1 MPDQPS
7 RRTIFSRSLR
17 YGLLARMAALLG
29 APGSGKAAAPPVLPL
44 LPHRGS
50 GPDVY
55 QRLGVE
61 PFINCTSTYTINGGS
76 RQLPEVIAAVE
87 KASHYHVNIDEL
99 MAKAGPRLAGL
110 LGGPAAMVSSG
121 AAGAVTCGAAA
132 CVAGGDPEK
141 MQKLPDTSG
150 MKNECVVPRWSRSYY
165 DHAVRAVG
173 LRMVEVGT
181 LEELERALGPR
192 TALAHGQANLLAAAG
207 NPFTLR
213 QYSEICHRHG
223 VPVLI
228 DAAADLPLRPNPYLA
243 AGVDLVAYSGGK
255 ILRGPQTSGILLG
268 RADLI
273 RAAYQVS
280 SPHITFGRSVKV
292 SKEEIA
298 GLVTAVEALFS
309 TRSRETEDREWL
321 GWFEQ
326 IKARI
331 EQAPGV
337 TARIVPPESRSYYPT
352 LQIEWD
358 PQRIGLT
365 NAELGR
371 RMLAGKPRI
380 MTHAEDEGHGFVL
393 RPAAMYPGE
402 HKIVAERLYE
412 EFRNAPAPKV
422 KPPDL
427 PPSSNLSGRWELDI
441 TFAASTTAWQ
451 LDLDNNGNELGGVYR
466 SPVVPEGTLKG
477 RISGDKVEIRSQGR
491 HEGMAFNYVFTGVVN
506 AGGGGMAGEV
516 ALGWEDGTVRWAARR
531 VPR

>member
-1 MPDQPS
+1 MPQPPS
-7 RRTIFSRSLR
+7 RRSLFSG
-17 YGLLARMAALLG
+17 GLLCGLLTRLAGLFG
-29 APGSGKAAAPPVLPL
+29 APAAGVTLPS
-44 LPHRGS
+44 RGS
-50 GPDVY
+50 GPDMY

-99 MAKAGPRLAGL
+99 IAKAGPRLAEL

-150 MKNECVVPRWSRSYY
+150 MKSECVVPKWSRSYY

-173 LRMVEVGT
+173 VRMIEVGT

-192 TALAHGQANLLAAAG
+192 TALAHGQANMLAASNA
-207 NPFTLR
+207 FTLR
-213 QYSEICHRHG
+213 QYVEACHRHG

-228 DAAADLPLRPNPYLA
+228 DGAADLPLKPNPYLA

-273 RAAYQVS
+273 RAAYQAS

-292 SKEEIA
+292 SKEEIV
-298 GLVTAVEALFS
+298 GLVAAVEALFS
-309 TRSRETEDREWL
+309 SRSREVEDREWL
-321 GWFEQ
+321 GWFQE

-337 TARIVPPESRSYYPT
+337 TARIETPKDRSYYPV
-352 LQIEWD
+352 LHIDWD
-358 PQRIGLT
+358 IQ
-365 NAELGR
+365 
-371 RMLAGKPRI
+371 
-380 MTHAEDEGHGFVL
+380 
-393 RPAAMYPGE
+393 
-402 HKIVAERLYE
+402 
-412 EFRNAPAPKV
+412 
-422 KPPDL
+422 
-427 PPSSNLSGRWELDI
+427 
-441 TFAASTTAWQ
+441 
-451 LDLDNNGNELGGVYR
+451 
-466 SPVVPEGTLKG
+466 
-477 RISGDKVEIRSQGR
+477 
-491 HEGMAFNYVFTGVVN
+491 
-506 AGGGGMAGEV
+506 
-516 ALGWEDGTVRWAARR
+516 
-531 VPR
+531 

>member
-1 MPDQPS
+1 
-7 RRTIFSRSLR
+7 
-17 YGLLARMAALLG
+17 
-29 APGSGKAAAPPVLPL
+29 
-44 LPHRGS
+44 
-50 GPDVY
+50 VY

-87 KASHYHVNIDEL
+87 QASHYHVNIDEL
-99 MAKAGPRLAGL
+99 MAKAGPRLAEL

-150 MKNECVVPRWSRSYY
+150 MKSECVVPKWSRSYY
-165 DHAVRAVG
+165 DHAVRGVG
-173 LRMVEVGT
+173 VRMIEVGT
-181 LEELERALGPR
+181 LDELERALGPK
-192 TALAHGQANLLAAAG
+192 TALAHGQANMLG
-207 NPFTLR
+207 SSNPFTLR
-213 QYSEICHRHG
+213 QYVDACHRHR

-228 DAAADLPLRPNPYLA
+228 DAAADLPLKPNPYLA

-292 SKEEIA
+292 SKEEIV
-298 GLVTAVEALFS
+298 GLVVAVEALFS
-309 TRSRETEDREWL
+309 TRSREAEDREWL
-321 GWFEQ
+321 GWFQE
-326 IKARI
+326 IKSRI
-331 EQAPGV
+331 EQVPGV
-337 TARIVPPESRSYYPT
+337 TARIEMPHDRSYYPV
-352 LQIEWD
+352 LQIDWD
-358 PQRIGLT
+358 TERIGFK

-412 EFRNAPAPKV
+412 EFRNAPPPKPKPAPAAA
-422 KPPDL
+422 
-427 PPSSNLSGRWELDI
+427 SANLTGRWEIDI
-441 TFAASTTAWQ
+441 TFAASSTKWQ
-451 LDLDNNGNELGGVYR
+451 MYLNNDGNLLGGVYR
-466 SPVVPEGTLKG
+466 SPVVPEGTLTG
-477 RISGDKVEIRSQGR
+477 QIAGDRVEIQSRGR

-506 AGGGGMAGEV
+506 GGRQMEGEV
-516 ALGWEDGTVRWAARR
+516 ALGWEDGSARWTGRR
-531 VPR
+531 LE

>member
-1 MPDQPS
+1 MPDPPS
-7 RRTIFSRSLR
+7 RRSLFSS
-17 YGLLARMAALLG
+17 GLLCGLLTRLAKLFG
-29 APGSGKAAAPPVLPL
+29 APAAAATLPA
-44 LPHRGS
+44 RGA

-99 MAKAGPRLAGL
+99 MAKAGFRLADL

-150 MKNECVVPRWSRSYY
+150 MKSECVVPKWSRSYY

-173 LRMVEVGT
+173 VKMIEVGT
-181 LEELERALGPR
+181 LAELERALGPR
-192 TALAHGQANLLAAAG
+192 TALAHGQANVLAG
-207 NPFTLR
+207 SNPFTLR
-213 QYSEICHRHG
+213 QYVEACHRHR

-228 DAAADLPLRPNPYLA
+228 DAAANLPLKPNPYLA
-243 AGVDLVAYSGGK
+243 AGVDLVSYSGGK

-280 SPHITFGRSVKV
+280 SPHITFGRSIKV
-292 SKEEIA
+292 SKEEIV
-298 GLVTAVEALFS
+298 GLVIATEALFS
-309 TRSRETEDREWL
+309 SRSRAAEDREWL
-321 GWFEQ
+321 GWFQE
-326 IKARI
+326 IKGRI

-337 TARIVPPESRSYYPT
+337 TARIVMPDDRSYYPT
-352 LQIEWD
+352 LNVDWD
-358 PQRIGLT
+358 PQRIGFN

-402 HKIVAERLYE
+402 HKIVAERLYA
-412 EFRNAPAPKV
+412 EFRNAPAPKP
-422 KPPDL
+422 KPALAPA
-427 PPSSNLSGRWELDI
+427 SANLTGRWEIDI
-441 TFAASTTAWQ
+441 TFAASSTAWQ
-451 LDLDNNGNELGGVYR
+451 MYLDNDGNEFGGVYR
-466 SPVVPEGTLKG
+466 SPVVPEGTVKG
-477 RISGDKVEIRSQGR
+477 QISGDRVEIRSRGR
-491 HEGMAFNYVFTGVVN
+491 HEGMAFNYVFTGVVT
-506 AGGGGMAGEV
+506 ADQRMEGEV
-516 ALGWEDGTVRWAARR
+516 ALGWEDGTARWAARR
-531 VPR
+531 AP

>member
-1 MPDQPS
+1 MPLHLT
-7 RRTIFSRSLR
+7 RRSLFS
-17 YGLLARMAALLG
+17 GSLMARLAALFG
-29 APGSGKAAAPPVLPL
+29 APAAAATLPI
-44 LPHRGS
+44 RGS
-50 GPDVY
+50 GADVY

-99 MAKAGPRLAGL
+99 MAKAGPRLAEL

-150 MKNECVVPRWSRSYY
+150 MKSECVVPEWSRSYY

-173 LRMVEVGT
+173 VKMIEVGT
-181 LEELERALGPR
+181 LDELERALGPR
-192 TALAHGQANLLAAAG
+192 TALAHGQANMLGGSNA
-207 NPFTLR
+207 FTLG
-213 QYSEICHRHG
+213 QYVEVCHRHG

-268 RADLI
+268 RADLV

-292 SKEEIA
+292 SKEEVV
-298 GLVTAVEALFS
+298 GLVVAVEALFS
-309 TRSRETEDREWL
+309 TRSREAEDREWL
-321 GWFEQ
+321 GWFQEIKSRVEQ
-326 IKARI
+326 V
-331 EQAPGV
+331 PGV
-337 TARIVPPESRSYYPT
+337 TARIEMPDVRSYYPV
-352 LQIEWD
+352 LHIDWD
-358 PQRIGLT
+358 VERIGFT

-412 EFRNAPAPKV
+412 EFRNAPAPRP
-422 KPPDL
+422 KPALEPA
-427 PPSSNLSGRWELDI
+427 SANLTGRWEIEI
-441 TFAASTTAWQ
+441 TFAASSTTWQ
-451 LDLDNNGNELGGVYR
+451 AYLDNDGNQLGGIYR
-466 SPVVPEGTLKG
+466 SPVVPEGALKG
-477 RISGDKVEIRSQGR
+477 QISGNRVEIRSRGR
-491 HEGMAFNYVFTGVVN
+491 HEGMAFNYAFHGTVTG
-506 AGGGGMAGEV
+506 GQRMEGDV
-516 ALGWEDGTVRWAARR
+516 ALGWEDGSARWTARLLT
-531 VPR
+531 

>member
-1 MPDQPS
+1 MPDQSS
-7 RRTIFSRSLR
+7 RRSLFLSSLR
-17 YGLLARMAALLG
+17 YGLLTRLAG
-29 APGSGKAAAPPVLPL
+29 FFGSSAPLAAAAVPV
-44 LPHRGS
+44 RGS

-99 MAKAGPRLAGL
+99 MIKAGARIAEL

-150 MKNECVVPRWSRSYY
+150 LKNECVVPKWSRSYY
-165 DHAVRAVG
+165 DHAVRSVG
-173 LRMVEVGT
+173 VKMIEVGT
-181 LEELERALGPR
+181 LAELERALNPR
-192 TALAHGQANLLAAAG
+192 TALAHGQANLLAG
-207 NPFTLR
+207 SNPFTLR
-213 QYSEICHRHG
+213 EYTEACHRRG

-228 DAAADLPLRPNPYLA
+228 DGAADLPLKPNPYLA

-280 SPHITFGRSVKV
+280 SPHITFGRAIKV
-292 SKEEIA
+292 SKEEIV
-298 GLVTAVEALFS
+298 GLVVAVESLFS
-309 TRSRETEDREWL
+309 TRSRQAEDREWL
-321 GWFEQ
+321 GWFQE

-331 EQAPGV
+331 EQVPGV
-337 TARIVPPESRSYYPT
+337 TAKIVMPDAPSYYPV
-352 LQIEWD
+352 LHIDWD
-358 PQRIGLT
+358 TSRIGYT
-365 NAELGR
+365 NAEFGR
-371 RMLAGKPRI
+371 RMLAGKPRV
-380 MTHAEDEGHGFVL
+380 MTHAEDEGHGFPL
-393 RPAAMYPGE
+393 RSAAMYPGE

-412 EFRNAPAPKV
+412 EFRNAPPPKP
-422 KPPDL
+422 KPAVQ
-427 PPSSNLSGRWELDI
+427 PPMANLTGRWEI
-441 TFAASTTAWQ
+441 NISFVASSTQWHIY
-451 LDLDNNGNELGGVYR
+451 LDNDGNQLGGVYR

-477 RISGDKVEIRSQGR
+477 HVSGDRVEIRSHGR
-491 HEGMAFNYVFTGVVN
+491 HEGMAINYVFTG
-506 AGGGGMAGEV
+506 ALQSRDRMEGEV
-516 ALGWEDGTVRWAARR
+516 ALGWEDGSARWTARR
-531 VPR
+531 I

>member
-7 RRTIFSRSLR
+7 RRSFFSGSLR
-17 YGLLARMAALLG
+17 HGLLARLAGLFG
-29 APGSGKAAAPPVLPL
+29 APAAAATLPR
-44 LPHRGS
+44 RGT

-87 KASHYHVNIDEL
+87 KASHYHVNLDEL
-99 MAKAGPRLAGL
+99 MAKAGARLAEL

-141 MQKLPDTSG
+141 MQKLPGTSG
-150 MKNECVVPRWSRSYY
+150 MKNECVVPKWSRSYY

-173 LRMVEVGT
+173 VKMIEVGT
-181 LEELERALGPR
+181 LAELERALGPR
-192 TALAHGQANLLAAAG
+192 TALAHGQANVLAG
-207 NPFTLR
+207 SNPFTPR
-213 QYSEICHRHG
+213 QYVEACHRHG

-228 DAAADLPLRPNPYLA
+228 DAAADLPLKPNPYLA

-268 RADLI
+268 RANLI
-273 RAAYQVS
+273 HAAYQVS

-292 SKEEIA
+292 SKEEIV
-298 GLVTAVEALFS
+298 GLVAAVEALFS
-309 TRSRETEDREWL
+309 TRSREAEDREWL
-321 GWFEQ
+321 GWFEE

-337 TARIVPPESRSYYPT
+337 TARIVMPDNRSYYPT
-352 LQIEWD
+352 LQIDWD
-358 PQRIGLT
+358 PQRIGFN

-412 EFRNAPAPKV
+412 EFRAAPAPKP
-422 KPPDL
+422 KPADAPA
-427 PPSSNLSGRWELDI
+427 SANLTGRWEIDI
-441 TFAASTTAWQ
+441 TFAASSTAWQ
-451 LDLDNNGNELGGVYR
+451 MYLDNDGNELEGVYR
-466 SPVVPEGTLKG
+466 SPLVREGTVKG
-477 RISGDKVEIRSQGR
+477 RISADRVEIRSRGR
-491 HEGMAFNYVFTGVVN
+491 HEGMAFNYIFTGVVTPEQR
-506 AGGGGMAGEV
+506 MEGEV
-516 ALGWEDGTVRWAARR
+516 ALGWEDGSARWTARR
-531 VPR
+531 AG

>member
-7 RRTIFSRSLR
+7 RRSLFT
-17 YGLLARMAALLG
+17 GTLLARLAALFG
-29 APGSGKAAAPPVLPL
+29 APAAAATLPA
-44 LPHRGS
+44 RGS
-50 GPDVY
+50 GPGVY
-55 QRLGVE
+55 QSLGVE

-87 KASHYHVNIDEL
+87 RASHYHVNIDEL

-121 AAGAVTCGAAA
+121 AAGAVTCGAAG

-150 MKNECVVPRWSRSYY
+150 MKSECVVPKWSRSYY
-165 DHAVRAVG
+165 DHAVRSVG
-173 LRMVEVGT
+173 VRMIEVDT
-181 LEELERALGPR
+181 VEELERAFSPR
-192 TALAHGQANLLAAAG
+192 TALAHGQANLLDSS

-213 QYSEICHRHG
+213 QYTEACRRHG

-228 DAAADLPLRPNPYLA
+228 DAAADLPLKPNPYLA

-292 SKEEIA
+292 SKEEIV
-298 GLVTAVEALFS
+298 GLVAAVEALFS
-309 TRSRETEDREWL
+309 TRSREAEDREWL
-321 GWFEQ
+321 GWFQE

-337 TARIVPPESRSYYPT
+337 TARIEMPKDRSYYPV
-352 LQIEWD
+352 LRIDWD
-358 PQRIGLT
+358 TRRIGYN

-371 RMLAGKPRI
+371 RMLAGQPRI
-380 MTHAEDEGHGFVL
+380 MTHAEDEGVGFVL

-412 EFRNAPAPKV
+412 EFRNAPAPKP
-422 KPPDL
+422 KPRLAPA
-427 PPSSNLSGRWELDI
+427 SANLTGQWQFVI
-441 TFAASTTAWQ
+441 TFAASSTTWHVY
-451 LDLDNNGNELGGVYR
+451 LDNDGNELGGVYR
-466 SPVVPEGTLKG
+466 SPVVPEGTVKG
-477 RISGDKVEIRSQGR
+477 QISGNRVEIRSRGR
-491 HEGMAFNYVFTGVVN
+491 HEGMTFNYVFTGVL
-506 AGGGGMAGEV
+506 AGQQRMEGEV
-516 ALGWEDGTVRWAARR
+516 ALGWEDGSARWTASRKT
-531 VPR
+531 